1 MKRVTTKDR
10 QRKKEKKRKM
20 QRLECQKVVT
30 PSSRNRV
37 WTTLSEL

>member
-20 QRLECQKVVT
+20 RTLECQKVVT